1 MSQTHAVAIPS
12 RSRIYWLAP
21 LVLVTLVVALVTL
34 ALMQDGGGDQVADTS
49 PAGPT
54 GTIHYGGFNP
64 ATGRPHS
71 APLPQDSRPTL
82 STVRPDESGVA
93 AAIGGSHD
101 SAQDVARP
109 DESGVAAAIGRGY
122 QSAHDVARP
131 DGSGVAAAIGRGYQS
146 AQDVARPDESVVAA
160 AVGGDRR

>member
-1 MSQTHAVAIPS
+1 MSQTHAVALPS
-12 RSRIYWLAP
+12 RRRTYWLAP
-21 LVLVTLVVALVTL
+21 LALVTLVVVLVTL
-34 ALMQDGGGDQVADTS
+34 ALVQAGGDDQVAGTS

-93 AAIGGSHD
+93 AAIG
-101 SAQDVARP
+101 
-109 DESGVAAAIGRGY
+109 
-122 QSAHDVARP
+122 
-131 DGSGVAAAIGRGYQS
+131 RGYQS